1 MSIQL
6 LQANVL
12 KRLAKNTKKTSRF
25 TVDRILETKQ
35 KKPPN
40 LNAYRTNLSVCECH
54 KTETCFIQ
62 IYVSVK

>member
-25 TVDRILETKQ
+25 TVDRILESKQAPPPPPQILTPIERIFLCVSAVKQ
-35 KKPPN
+35 KRVLYKS
-40 LNAYRTNLSVCECH
+40 T
-54 KTETCFIQ
+54 
-62 IYVSVK
+62 